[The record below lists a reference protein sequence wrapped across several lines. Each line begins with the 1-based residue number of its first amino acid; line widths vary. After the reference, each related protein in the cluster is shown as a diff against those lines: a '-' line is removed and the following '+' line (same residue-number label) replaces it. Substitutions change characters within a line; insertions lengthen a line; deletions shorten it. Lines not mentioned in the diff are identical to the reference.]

1 MTNNSNPL
9 VSIGVLSYNNSN
21 YILDTL
27 ESLDKQTYDNIEI
40 IIHDDASTDNS
51 REIINEWSKNKKN
64 VILLFADKNVGV
76 CKSLNKLVKEAKGD
90 YISNIASDDYYEP
103 EFVAKRV
110 ALLSDTSKDVGV
122 CYSWSKIIYEDGRD
136 LCFEKRDANPS
147 GYLFDFISSGVSA
160 LAKPFTLMAKKE
172 VYLNDGLFDETL
184 MYEDLDWFL
193 RVSQKYKFIFFDSY
207 DTVYRERIGTLGTK
221 IFTTPEGIFSQLT
234 IIKKNKGV
242 SKIGDKNL
250 DNRLRFLMR
259 KSYKVSWSVL
269 YEVVKVRAQLFPSFE
284 SKLFFLGLFPLQFLP
299 KNNKK

>member
-21 YILDTL
+21 YIIDTL

-51 REIINEWSKNKKN
+51 REIINEWSKNKNN

-110 ALLSDTSKDVGV
+110 ALLSETPDDVGV

-147 GYLFDFISSGVSA
+147 GYLFDFISSGVSV

-284 SKLFFLGLFPLQFLP
+284 AKLFFLGLFPLQFLP